1 MALVTKGTFLNVTLA
16 DAGGNKSTL
25 QFGLDY
31 ADLAA
36 LSTGVTAG
44 DITGILADVNA
55 VTDAT
60 VVGYTVG
67 QAFAEDAT
75 FYGAAGSEVE
85 NNALIV
91 AKVDGSTPGKT
102 VSLRVPAPAAG
113 IFLGTTGDDQR
124 TVDTA
129 DADILAYLA
138 NFASTGHITVSDGES
153 IVDPTT
159 SGSWKGKRIHRGSR
173 NG

>member
-1 MALVTKGTFLNVTLA
+1 MLPWLM
-16 DAGGNKSTL
+16 AGGNKSNL
-25 QFGLDY
+25 QYALDY
-31 ADLAA
+31 ADIDA
-36 LSTGVTAG
+36 LNTGVTAG

-60 VVGYTVG
+60 IVGYTIG
-67 QAFAEDAT
+67 QAYAENAT
-75 FYGAAGSEVE
+75 FYGAVGSEVE

-102 VSLRVPAPAAG
+102 VSLRVPAPTSA
-113 IFLGTTGDDQR
+113 IFLGNTGDDQR

-129 DADILAYLA
+129 DTDIRNYLN

-153 IVDPTT
+153 IVDPTA
-159 SGSWKGKRIHRGSR
+159 
-173 NG
+173 